1 MNKPRVAQSAA
12 TETARDTLL
21 AERFAMLADTLVD
34 DYDVVDLL
42 DRLVNT
48 CVELLDVAE
57 AGLLL
62 IDQRGSLQLMASSS
76 EATRLLELFQ
86 LQSEEGGPCL
96 EAVRTG
102 QPVTVE
108 DLAGDTQWP
117 RFAEAARSVGFTSMH
132 AVPMRLRDETIGGL
146 NLFNRG
152 EPSLGTADQRIAR
165 ALTDVATIGI
175 LQQRTVHRASIVAE
189 QLQSALNS
197 RVVIEQAKGL
207 LAHSGQVDMEGA
219 FNALRTYAR
228 RNNEKLSLVAHSLVR
243 RALPTSARPGSGPGL
258 RRRAGLTVT
267 QSRRGTSVRVSAHDG
282 AGQHSA

>member
-1 MNKPRVAQSAA
+1 MNDSRAA
-12 TETARDTLL
+12 HPSTRTGRDTLL

-42 DRLVNT
+42 DHLMNA
-48 CVELLDVAE
+48 CVELLEVTE

-86 LQSEEGGPCL
+86 LQSQEGGPCV
-96 EAVRTG
+96 EAIRTG

-108 DLAGDTQWP
+108 DLAGDTRWP

-146 NLFNRG
+146 NLFNKPG
-152 EPSLGTADQRIAR
+152 PALGVADQRIAR

-175 LQQRTVHRASIVAE
+175 LQQRTVHRGSILAE

-197 RVVIEQAKGL
+197 RIVIEQAKGL
-207 LAHSGQVDMEGA
+207 LAESGQVDMDTA
-219 FNALRTYAR
+219 FTALRVYAR
-228 RNNEKLSLVAHSLVR
+228 NHNEKLSLVALSLVR
-243 RALPTSARPGSGPGL
+243 RALTTNAVLGL
-258 RRRAGLTVT
+258 
-267 QSRRGTSVRVSAHDG
+267 D
-282 AGQHSA
+282 QHSAGEPA

>member
-1 MNKPRVAQSAA
+1 MKDPLADPPSTR
-12 TETARDTLL
+12 TGRDTVL

-62 IDQRGSLQLMASSS
+62 LDQRGSLRLMASSS
-76 EATRLLELFQ
+76 EATRLLEIFQ

-96 EAVRTG
+96 EAIRTG
-102 QPVTVE
+102 RPVTVE
-108 DLAGDTQWP
+108 DLAGDTRWP
-117 RFAEAARSVGFTSMH
+117 RFAEAAGRVGFTSMH

-146 NLFNRG
+146 NLFNEPG
-152 EPSLGTADQRIAR
+152 PSLGDADQRIAR

-175 LQQRTVHRASIVAE
+175 LQQRSVHRASILAE

-197 RVVIEQAKGL
+197 RIVIEQAKGL
-207 LAHSGQVDMEGA
+207 LAESGQVDMDAA
-219 FNALRTYAR
+219 FSALRGYSR
-228 RNNEKLSLVAHSLVR
+228 DHNEKLSLVAHALVR
-243 RALPTSARPGSGPGL
+243 RALPTS
-258 RRRAGLTVT
+258 
-267 QSRRGTSVRVSAHDG
+267 SVLGHDRTG
-282 AGQHSA
+282 EPR

>member
-1 MNKPRVAQSAA
+1 MSNPRGAHPT
-12 TETARDTLL
+12 TETRRDTVL
-21 AERFAMLADTLVD
+21 AERFATLADTLVD

-86 LQSEEGGPCL
+86 LQSEEGGPCV

-108 DLAGDTQWP
+108 DLAGDTRWP
-117 RFAEAARSVGFTSMH
+117 RFADAALSVGFTSMH
-132 AVPMRLRDETIGGL
+132 AVPMRLRDEIIGAL
-146 NLFNRG
+146 NLFNKPG
-152 EPSLGTADQRIAR
+152 PALGVADQRIAR

-175 LQQRTVHRASIVAE
+175 LQQRTVHRGSLLAE

-197 RVVIEQAKGL
+197 RIVIEQAKGL
-207 LAHSGQVDMEGA
+207 LAESGHVDMDTA
-219 FNALRTYAR
+219 FTALRAYS
-228 RNNEKLSLVAHSLVR
+228 RNHNEKLSLVAHSLVR
-243 RALPTSARPGSGPGL
+243 RALPTSTVLGPDQNS
-258 RRRAGLTVT
+258 AGEPT
-267 QSRRGTSVRVSAHDG
+267 
-282 AGQHSA
+282 

>member
-1 MNKPRVAQSAA
+1 MSDPRAAQPS
-12 TETARDTLL
+12 TETGRDTLL
-21 AERFAMLADTLVD
+21 AERFAMIADTLVH

-42 DRLVNT
+42 DRLVHS

-62 IDQRGSLQLMASSS
+62 IDQRGGLQLMASTS

-86 LQSEEGGPCL
+86 LQSQEGGPCL

-108 DLAGDTQWP
+108 DLAGDTRWP

-132 AVPMRLRDETIGGL
+132 AVPMRLREEIIGGL
-146 NLFNRG
+146 NLFNQPG
-152 EPSLGTADQRIAR
+152 APLGVADQRIAR

-175 LQQRTVHRASIVAE
+175 LQQRTVHRGSILAE

-197 RVVIEQAKGL
+197 RIVIEQAKGL
-207 LAHSGQVDMEGA
+207 LAESGQIDMDAA
-219 FNALRTYAR
+219 FSALRGYAR
-228 RNNEKLSLVAHSLVR
+228 DHNEKLSLVAHSLVR
-243 RALPTSARPGSGPGL
+243 RALPTSTVLSAQQRS
-258 RRRAGLTVT
+258 AGEPI
-267 QSRRGTSVRVSAHDG
+267 
-282 AGQHSA
+282 

>member
-1 MNKPRVAQSAA
+1 MNNPRAA
-12 TETARDTLL
+12 HPSNETGRDTLL

-48 CVELLDVAE
+48 CVELLNVTA

-86 LQSEEGGPCL
+86 LQSEEGGPCV

-108 DLAGDTQWP
+108 DLAGDTRWP
-117 RFAEAARSVGFTSMH
+117 RFSEAAGSVGFTSMH
-132 AVPMRLRDETIGGL
+132 AVPMRLREETIGGL
-146 NLFNRG
+146 NLFNTPG
-152 EPSLGTADQRIAR
+152 TPLGVADQRIAR

-175 LQQRTVHRASIVAE
+175 LQQRTVHRGSMLAE
-189 QLQSALNS
+189 QLQSALSS

-207 LAHSGQVDMEGA
+207 LAESGQVDMDTA
-219 FNALRTYAR
+219 FASLRAYSR
-228 RNNEKLSLVAHSLVR
+228 DHNEKLSLVAHALVR
-243 RALPTSARPGSGPGL
+243 RALPTSAVLDRDHS
-258 RRRAGLTVT
+258 
-267 QSRRGTSVRVSAHDG
+267 SRESN
-282 AGQHSA
+282 

>member
-1 MNKPRVAQSAA
+1 MNDPRAALPSA
-12 TETARDTLL
+12 ETGRDTLL

-42 DRLVNT
+42 DRLVHT

-86 LQSEEGGPCL
+86 LQDQEGGPCV

-102 QPVTVE
+102 QPVTVR
-108 DLAGDTQWP
+108 DLAEDPRWP
-117 RFAEAARSVGFTSMH
+117 RFAEAARSVGFFSVH

-146 NLFNRG
+146 NLFNKAG
-152 EPSLGTADQRIAR
+152 PTLGVTDQRIAR

-175 LQQRTVHRASIVAE
+175 LQQRTVHRAAIVAE

-197 RVVIEQAKGL
+197 RIVIEQAKGL
-207 LAHSGQVDMEGA
+207 LAESGKIDVDAA
-219 FNALRTYAR
+219 FTALRAYSR
-228 RNNEKLSLVAHSLVR
+228 HHNEKLSLVAHALVR
-243 RALPTSARPGSGPGL
+243 RTLPTSVVLSVQQHPSGEP
-258 RRRAGLTVT
+258 T
-267 QSRRGTSVRVSAHDG
+267 
-282 AGQHSA
+282 

>member
-1 MNKPRVAQSAA
+1 MNNPRAA
-12 TETARDTLL
+12 LPSTETGRATLL

-86 LQSEEGGPCL
+86 LQSQEGGPCV

-132 AVPMRLRDETIGGL
+132 AVPMRLRDETIGAL
-146 NLFNRG
+146 NLFNKPG
-152 EPSLGTADQRIAR
+152 PPLGAADQRIAR

-175 LQQRTVHRASIVAE
+175 LQQRTVHRASILAE

-207 LAHSGQVDMEGA
+207 LAESGQVDMDTA
-219 FNALRTYAR
+219 FTALRTYAR
-228 RNNEKLSLVAHSLVR
+228 DNNEKLSLVAHSLVR
-243 RALPTSARPGSGPGL
+243 RALPTHVILGVA
-258 RRRAGLTVT
+258 
-267 QSRRGTSVRVSAHDG
+267 
-282 AGQHSA
+282 QHSPGEPT